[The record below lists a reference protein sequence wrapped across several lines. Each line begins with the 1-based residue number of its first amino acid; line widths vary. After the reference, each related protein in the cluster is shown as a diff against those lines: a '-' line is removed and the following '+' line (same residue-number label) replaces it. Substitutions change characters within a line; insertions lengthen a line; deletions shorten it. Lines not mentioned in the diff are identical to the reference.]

1 MAKIDFRSLLDVSR
15 PLAPADARR
24 LARVILQ
31 EGHSLSFSDHAVE
44 ELEADDMDMVDV
56 TNAMKCAECG
66 KATVEVRR
74 QNHRYTAC
82 GLDYV
87 TLLNIEVHHCPECG
101 QNEYVIP
108 DVEGLHCFIARAV
121 ATKLQRLVP
130 REIRFLR
137 KYLGYSGADFAKA
150 IGVNAATV
158 SRWEGG
164 AQAMT
169 IGLERFLRLMVLTGK
184 PLEEYPRDQI
194 QELGSKAAAPTRLKL
209 VARKHGWEAEHVSAA
224 A

>member
-1 MAKIDFRSLLDVSR
+1 MS
-15 PLAPADARR
+15 
-24 LARVILQ
+24 
-31 EGHSLSFSDHAVE
+31 
-44 ELEADDMDMVDV
+44 
-56 TNAMKCAECG
+56 CAECG
-66 KATVEVRR
+66 KGTVEVRR
-74 QNHRYTAC
+74 QNYRYTAC

-87 TLLNIEVHHCPECG
+87 TLLNVEVHHCAECG

-108 DVEGLHCFIARAV
+108 DLEGLHRVIGHTV
-121 ATKLQRLVP
+121 ATKPQRLVP

-137 KYLGYSGADFAKA
+137 KHLGYSSADFARA

-164 AQAMT
+164 SQPMT
-169 IGLERFLRLMVLTGK
+169 IGLERFLRVMVLNER
-184 PLEEYPRDQI
+184 PLDEYPRDQI

-209 VARKHGWEAEHVSAA
+209 AAKKHGWEAENVSAA